1 MVDDV
6 VLTLEPQMVRLEDR
20 TPGLAAT
27 RRRALAAFSQ
37 VPHGVLPAVEP
48 TRPAQVLHEL
58 GSPAVKAAT
67 GFVPVAFMS
76 DPRGRRYDARGAFA
90 PTCQGDGKPRP
101 VPRGWDG
108 AARLKM
114 LPAPASRG
122 RDDVREMKTMRHRH
136 RRAS

>member
-48 TRPAQVLHEL
+48 TRPAKVLRAL
-58 GSPAVKAAT
+58 GSRAVKAAT

-101 VPRGWDG
+101 VPPGWDG

>member
-37 VPHGVLPAVEP
+37 VPHGVLPTVEP
-48 TRPAQVLHEL
+48 TRPAQVLREL

-67 GFVPVAFMS
+67 GFVPVAFKS
-76 DPRGRRYDARGAFA
+76 APRGRRYAARGAFA
-90 PTCQGDGKPRP
+90 PSCQGDGKPRP
-101 VPRGWDG
+101 VPR
-108 AARLKM
+108 LS
-114 LPAPASRG
+114 LI
-122 RDDVREMKTMRHRH
+122 HI
-136 RRAS
+136 